1 MIDEQETGSE
11 TTAAI
16 AVRHRTSDRTRAAE
30 PAAPAGEPAKTSGIA
45 DRRPAGASTARPE
58 SPADF
63 PLRLT
68 RAMHEVAR
76 AHRERVIHE
85 LELRRVAVLAAI
97 RDQRR
102 ADARRARQL
111 TAAGRI
117 AVDRWAATAQRQIKT
132 ERQRKKVELDADL
145 RRTLREQNRQVE
157 RRVQA
162 IEARLAAYQA
172 DLEAF
177 FEAIDRERDP
187 EAIALQARR
196 RPAFPDLTATDG
208 SDARPT

>member
-1 MIDEQETGSE
+1 MIDEETRSE
-11 TTAAI
+11 TAALTV
-16 AVRHRTSDRTRAAE
+16 VRRSAHDRTRVAE
-30 PAAPAGEPAKTSGIA
+30 PAAPAGEPAKASDIA
-45 DRRPAGASTARPE
+45 DRRTARASSARLE
-58 SPADF
+58 APADF

-76 AHRERVIHE
+76 AHRERVTHE
-85 LELRRVAVLAAI
+85 VELRRVAVLAAI

-111 TAAGRI
+111 AAEGRI

-132 ERQRKKVELDADL
+132 ERQRKKVELDSDL
-145 RRTLREQNRQVE
+145 RRALREQNRQVE

-177 FEAIDRERDP
+177 FDAIDRERDP

-196 RPAFPDLTATDG
+196 RPAFPDLDAPDG
-208 SDARPT
+208 SVPRPT